1 MKNKEIFE
9 KMSDYGYNLLMIDE
23 NDTVELLNSIANSDE
38 HRILEGFPVVLLNII
53 RRGGMAVNDYK
64 RLNENAIKMVKLSLA
79 LYLLE
84 GNKSIVK
91 GTVDKFKL
99 NKNDINGYLKKLES
113 RNTLNVK
120 EMKLDSTRMINTFEK
135 YRNETQ
141 SRESNKI
148 IELRKN
154 MEFNISM
161 NILFSP
167 KQKEL
172 VFKRLNGEVFSQT
185 EKEYYSRIVKKKI
198 EAILNESV
206 RELLMNL

>member
-91 GTVDKFKL
+91 GTVDKCKL